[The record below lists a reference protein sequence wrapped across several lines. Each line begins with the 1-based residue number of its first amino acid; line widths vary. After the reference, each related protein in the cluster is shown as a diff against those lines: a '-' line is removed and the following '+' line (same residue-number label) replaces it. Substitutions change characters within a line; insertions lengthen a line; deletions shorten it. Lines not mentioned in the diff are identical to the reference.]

1 MIIKAFIL
9 SAFLFSLIS
18 DGYRLSGFFSSFLY
32 RICCSLVK
40 DQKFSG
46 KVVEKLYAILHGF
59 TGIYSNNGEIKMN

>member
-1 MIIKAFIL
+1 M
-9 SAFLFSLIS
+9 
-18 DGYRLSGFFSSFLY
+18 Y